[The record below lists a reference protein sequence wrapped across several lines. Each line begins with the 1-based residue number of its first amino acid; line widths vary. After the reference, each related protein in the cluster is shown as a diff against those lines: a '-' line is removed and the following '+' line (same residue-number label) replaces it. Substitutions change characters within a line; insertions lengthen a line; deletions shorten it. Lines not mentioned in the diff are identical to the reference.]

1 MSAQDQQNTSL
12 VADAL
17 KNDPRVQEAKRL
29 LTEAVREHSSKLNAV
44 TPANPA
50 LKLKYKQ
57 MLEELAAGRGGATFF
72 PYLSS
77 GLGMGLS

>member
-29 LTEAVREHSSKLNAV
+29 LTEAVREHSC
-44 TPANPA
+44 
-50 LKLKYKQ
+50 
-57 MLEELAAGRGGATFF
+57 
-72 PYLSS
+72 
-77 GLGMGLS
+77 